1 MTPAGFPHSD
11 IPGSTRICRYPR
23 LFAAY
28 HVLHRLLVPRHP
40 PCALSSLTGHPSVL
54 VALTRFSY
62 SVVKDQATTFRSG
75 ARVAQCAGCERHL
88 CRIASRIYRRRG
100 AGIFEAAHPLLAARA
115 GGDSG
120 SRTRNLRLAKPALCQ
135 LSYIPGREDVS
146 TIRGRGSERW
156 RGGGPEW
163 TRTTHL
169 ALIRRAL

>member
-62 SVVKDQATTFRSG
+62 SVVKDQAATTRPRSSRRAVRDVRATLVEPFRDQP
-75 ARVAQCAGCERHL
+75 APT
-88 CRIASRIYRRRG
+88 G
-100 AGIFEAAHPLLAARA
+100 AGIPGVAHSLLVVARW
-115 GGDSG
+115 
-120 SRTRNLRLAKPALCQ
+120 
-135 LSYIPGREDVS
+135 
-146 TIRGRGSERW
+146 W
-156 RGGGPEW
+156 R
-163 TRTTHL
+163 
-169 ALIRRAL
+169 

>member
-54 VALTRFSY
+54 VALTRFSC
-62 SVVKDQATTFRSG
+62 SVVKDQAATSRSRSPRRARG
-75 ARVAQCAGCERHL
+75 AWCERH
-88 CRIASRIYRRRG
+88 RSGRSVRPQAPKTARG
-100 AGIFEAAHPLLAARA
+100 DLDATNLFSLLA

-135 LSYIPGREDVS
+135 LSYIPEGNAPRR
-146 TIRGRGSERW
+146 IRGVRSGALGRW
-156 RGGGPEW
+156 W
-163 TRTTHL
+163 
-169 ALIRRAL
+169 A

>member
-11 IPGSTRICRYPR
+11 IPGSTRICRFPR

-62 SVVKDQATTFRSG
+62 SVVKDQATTLRSG
-75 ARVAQCAGCERHL
+75 ARVAPRRVRRATPVS
-88 CRIASRIYRRRG
+88 SRSSIYRRRG
-100 AGIFEAAHPLLAARA
+100 AGIVDRARSLLDARA

-146 TIRGRGSERW
+146 TIRGRRIGALERW
-156 RGGGPEW
+156 W
-163 TRTTHL
+163 
-169 ALIRRAL
+169 A